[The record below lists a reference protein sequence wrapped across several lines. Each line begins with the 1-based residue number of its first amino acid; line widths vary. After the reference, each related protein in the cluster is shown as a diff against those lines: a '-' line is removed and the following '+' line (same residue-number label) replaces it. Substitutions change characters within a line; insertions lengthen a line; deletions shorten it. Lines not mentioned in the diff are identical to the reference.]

1 VAPGLSAGADAPVRR
16 RVLLVCVSLVLASCL
31 VVAPVAIAAPT
42 AVATFAGGCF
52 WCMEAPFDVLDG
64 VLQTTVGYTG
74 GSEPDPSYEQ
84 VAAGST
90 GHAEAVR
97 IEYDP
102 ARIDYARLLEV
113 YWRNVDPTRADR
125 QFCDVGRQ
133 YRPAIFYHDAKQRD
147 AAERSRTDIA
157 RGARFDAPIVV
168 EIVAAGP
175 FYPAED
181 YHQDFYRKN
190 ALRYRFYRLNCGRDQ
205 RLRELWGTPH

>member
-1 VAPGLSAGADAPVRR
+1 MKSGRRATSPHRMLAGLCLVFVA
-16 RVLLVCVSLVLASCL
+16 SLVVPS
-31 VVAPVAIAAPT
+31 APAAPT

-52 WCMEAPFDVLDG
+52 WCMEGPFDVLDG
-64 VLQTTVGYTG
+64 VLATTVGYTG

-102 ARIDYARLLEV
+102 ARIDYAELLAV
-113 YWRNVDPTRADR
+113 FWRNVDPTRDDR

-133 YRPAIFYHDAKQRD
+133 YRPAIYYHDAGQRD
-147 AAERSRTDIA
+147 AAERSRADIA
-157 RGARFDAPIVV
+157 RNARFDAPIVV

-205 RLRELWGTPH
+205 RLRELWGGPR